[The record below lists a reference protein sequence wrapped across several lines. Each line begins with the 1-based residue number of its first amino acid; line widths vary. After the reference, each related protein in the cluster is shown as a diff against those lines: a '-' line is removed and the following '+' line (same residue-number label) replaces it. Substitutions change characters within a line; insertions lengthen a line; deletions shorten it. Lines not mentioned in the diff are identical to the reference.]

1 MFYNSPRKG
10 NRSWHGFV
18 HHFVRYLW
26 LYKIFHSVDYEFD
39 FSLVNSRF
47 ASSRLVDY
55 LTPRKWTSNVIV
67 LVKSRMLPSI
77 LPSLNEICKNR
88 PLFAQLEFTKKT
100 RLIVTTKF
108 VLLSVKK
115 RSCRFSFCI
124 VLLCFLFFWRSITL
138 SAPQKL
144 HRDYLLIK
152 LPLFRPNYRSATH
165 PLSHSTDRVN
175 TLANQI
181 AEFLI
186 VCKLVSSTFVLQYA
200 SQLWLNSTF
209 IG

>member
-1 MFYNSPRKG
+1 MAWFRPSFCPISLIVQNISQ
-10 NRSWHGFV
+10 
-18 HHFVRYLW
+18 L
-26 LYKIFHSVDYEFD
+26 DYEFD

-124 VLLCFLFFWRSITL
+124 VLLCFLFFWRSILITL